1 MYELLH
7 KHNRIAQIILA
18 LIMVP
23 FAFFGVDYYFKRSD
37 ASGEVAKF
45 DGGHISEQEF
55 ARAIRDQQD
64 MLRRNTQQNVDPSIF
79 DNPEVRFNLLQQLL
93 REHLIEKKADDL
105 HFRISNEEVFER
117 IASDPGCR
125 QCAQISLDV

>member
-1 MYELLH
+1 MYDLLH

-37 ASGEVAKF
+37 SAGEVAKF

-55 ARAIRDQQD
+55 RARHPRPAGR
-64 MLRRNTQQNVDPSIF
+64 
-79 DNPEVRFNLLQQLL
+79 
-93 REHLIEKKADDL
+93 A
-105 HFRISNEEVFER
+105 
-117 IASDPGCR
+117 A
-125 QCAQISLDV
+125 A